1 MQSFDKRKLQ
11 KMQPM
16 KSKNLVVGDV
26 EIDDDER
33 AILSLN
39 LKFTIMSRLLDEN
52 TERYIEIGITKMR
65 IDRKEKKR
73 KNQKN
78 K

>member
-1 MQSFDKRKLQ
+1 MRS
-11 KMQPM
+11 
-16 KSKNLVVGDV
+16 KSLVVRDV